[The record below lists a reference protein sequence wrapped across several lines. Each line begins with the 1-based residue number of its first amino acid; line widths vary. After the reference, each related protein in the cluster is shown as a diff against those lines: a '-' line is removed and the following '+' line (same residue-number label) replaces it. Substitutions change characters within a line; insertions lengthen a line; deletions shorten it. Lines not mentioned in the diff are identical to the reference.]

1 MFQLFCGAGIK
12 EMNPIFIAVAGA
24 LWIVA
29 AVSH

>member
-1 MFQLFCGAGIK
+1 MKAFYLLAGMAAMIL
-12 EMNPIFIAVAGA
+12 IAVAGA